1 MQKSAPAM
9 TWRKML
15 LVGSCA
21 LTFPLLLNGCG
32 ALLVTG
38 AGAGAQVAQE
48 DRSIGTMMYD
58 EKVEQESYKILK
70 SNTLLSQSKDM
81 SVTVTCFNGNVLLTG
96 QTINKDYIK
105 WVVKQIEKLEHVRR
119 VYNYVTLQAPVPA
132 SVVTSDTMITS
143 KVKTQLLFG
152 KGIDSNNIKVVTENA
167 NVFLM
172 GIVTRD
178 AGTRATNEALGVE
191 GVRRVYQIF
200 DYIQVPTYTTN
211 GPQAEENLQVTPVK
225 GKKSDYYNQSRS
237 GRTNYGDS
245 NHVVYDQYNYSSQG
259 YNHPVQ
265 PTSGQAVGGNTQL
278 QDSVYRPPVPVED
291 STYVPPVQSEQ
302 NGGAYIIDDNSPGAL
317 VQ

>member
-143 KVKTQLLFG
+143 
-152 KGIDSNNIKVVTENA
+152 
-167 NVFLM
+167 
-172 GIVTRD
+172 R
-178 AGTRATNEALGVE
+178 
-191 GVRRVYQIF
+191 
-200 DYIQVPTYTTN
+200 
-211 GPQAEENLQVTPVK
+211 
-225 GKKSDYYNQSRS
+225 
-237 GRTNYGDS
+237 
-245 NHVVYDQYNYSSQG
+245 
-259 YNHPVQ
+259 
-265 PTSGQAVGGNTQL
+265 
-278 QDSVYRPPVPVED
+278 
-291 STYVPPVQSEQ
+291 
-302 NGGAYIIDDNSPGAL
+302 
-317 VQ
+317 